1 MTKSNIKYRV
11 TLTGEERTDLKQ
23 LLRAGRT
30 AGYRIRHAHILLA
43 LDEIPENAVEPKVRW
58 TDKKT
63 AAAYDAHQRTIGNL
77 RKRFVEEGA
86 NHRFDA
92 SALERKKRETPP
104 VIKIDGKAEAQ
115 IIAVACSAPPEGR
128 SRWTLQLIADRVVAL
143 GVLESISPTAI
154 ADHLK
159 KTKLSRGYP
168 KHGASLSNQMT
179 L

>member
-1 MTKSNIKYRV
+1 MIKSNIKYRV
-11 TLTGEERTDLKQ
+11 TLTREERKALKQ
-23 LLRAGRT
+23 LITKGRT

-43 LDEIPENAVEPKVRW
+43 LDEIPENAEW
-58 TDKKT
+58 TDKKI

-77 RKRFVEEGA
+77 RKRFVEEGL
-86 NHRFDA
+86 A

-104 VIKIDGKAEAQ
+104 VIKIDGEAEAQ

-143 GVLESISPTAI
+143 GVLESVSPTAI

-159 KTKLSRGYP
+159 KTKLNLGCTKS
-168 KHGASLSNQMT
+168 GASPSNRMT

>member
-11 TLTGEERTDLKQ
+11 TLTSEERKDLKK
-23 LLRAGRT
+23 LISTGRT
-30 AGYRIRHAHILLA
+30 AGYRIRHAQMLLA
-43 LDEIPENAVEPKVRW
+43 LDEIPENAEW
-58 TDKKT
+58 ADKKI
-63 AAAYDAHQRTIGNL
+63 AAAYGAHQRTIGNL
-77 RKRFVEEGA
+77 RKRFVEEGL
-86 NHRFDA
+86 A

-115 IIAVACSAPPEGR
+115 IIAIACSAPPDGR

-143 GVLESISPTAI
+143 GVLESVSPTAI

-159 KTKLSRGYP
+159 KTKLSLGCTKNGVSP
-168 KHGASLSNQMT
+168 SNRMT

>member
-11 TLTGEERTDLKQ
+11 SLTSEERTDLKQ
-23 LLRAGRT
+23 LIRAGRT

-43 LDEIPENAVEPKVRW
+43 LDEIPENAYW
-58 TDKKT
+58 TDKKI

-77 RKRFVEEGA
+77 RKRFVEEGLA
-86 NHRFDA
+86 A
-92 SALERKKRETPP
+92 ALERKKRETPP

-154 ADHLK
+154 ANHLK
-159 KTKLSRGYP
+159 KR
-168 KHGASLSNQMT
+168 N
-179 L
+179 